1 MSLGGSGTSCMLFSV
16 ASPTRPHPSF
26 RERPLCGGQ
35 RGTRAPSTHSHGLP
49 ERITT
54 AGIKHMGD
62 LELILLASVA
72 SLVCLIASL
81 WINNEGSMG

>member
-1 MSLGGSGTSCMLFSV
+1 
-16 ASPTRPHPSF
+16 
-26 RERPLCGGQ
+26 
-35 RGTRAPSTHSHGLP
+35 
-49 ERITT
+49 
-54 AGIKHMGD
+54 MGD